1 MLPGHLL
8 QLWHTGR
15 PRVHEQERTAASS
28 AWLWLWLWL
37 YGSSLRSAHVPAICI
52 AVCLNCV
59 NRPKLRI
66 SFGFNLELAACLLSR
81 CCLSPSL
88 SLLLLHK
95 LRYPFVSQYV
105 YLNAGVESTGVKS
118 TGVEEVVSF
127 SVPGNFIAI
136 YALSHSHSRLS
147 SLIPLSSRLR
157 PICDI
162 CDVAVT
168 NWLHWLPPVV
178 EILAQFSKPLPRRMQ
193 HN

>member
-28 AWLWLWLWL
+28 AWLWLWLRL

-136 YALSHSHSRLS
+136 YALSHSHSRPSSHHPSRLS
-147 SLIPLSSRLR
+147 SSSDTRYLRCSGNKLASLASSRCR
-157 PICDI
+157 DPG
-162 CDVAVT
+162 
-168 NWLHWLPPVV
+168 PV
-178 EILAQFSKPLPRRMQ
+178 L
-193 HN
+193 